1 LRLARVL
8 ASEKIPYTP
17 LLTHETELS
26 SFLSAY
32 LLSRTKNRVSVAFK
46 KTFGT
51 NVTIG
56 KWLIL
61 KGFRVRRSAQWS
73 ELFKPATAPLGEFL
87 GILRS
92 FAEVGAV
99 FSINIRGFGGKT
111 PAEAGRACLRREER
125 QCGCRR

>member
-1 LRLARVL
+1 VARE
-8 ASEKIPYTP
+8 A
-17 LLTHETELS
+17 ELS
-26 SFLSAY
+26 AFLSGY
-32 LLSRTKNRVSVAFK
+32 LLSKTKNRASVAFK

-51 NVTIG
+51 NATIG
-56 KWLIL
+56 EWLIF

-73 ELFKPATAPLGEFL
+73 ELFKPATASLGEFL